1 VELNQGYYSLMK
13 LGMNC
18 NAKGTAILV
27 GALSCLLSN
36 SEAQAANKSSTMNV
50 SLKVVTGCGI
60 SVSNMSFGT
69 VNTVTNQTATSNVIV
84 TCNRGTFI
92 QLSFTAA
99 PSAGQP
105 TLTAKM
111 TNLAGNKIG
120 YTVTLAGWQ
129 GTIGNTTYGYTTMT
143 GQVAPTP
150 GAPNGY
156 YQDTEALYV
165 IY

>member
-1 VELNQGYYSLMK
+1 MISGTIR
-13 LGMNC
+13 
-18 NAKGTAILV
+18 NAKYVAILAV
-27 GALSCLLSN
+27 ALPCLFSN
-36 SEAQAANKSSTMNV
+36 SAAHATSKTSNMIV
-50 SLKVVTGCGI
+50 SLKVVAGCGI

-69 VNTVTNQTATSNVIV
+69 INAVTNQTATSNVIV
-84 TCNRGTFI
+84 TCNKGTFV
-92 QLSFTAA
+92 QLSFTAT
-99 PSAGQP
+99 PSVGQP
-105 TLTAKM
+105 TLTANM

-129 GTIGNTTYGYTTMT
+129 GTIGNTTYGYTTMN

>member
-1 VELNQGYYSLMK
+1 MK

-18 NAKGTAILV
+18 NAKGAAILV
-27 GALSCLLSN
+27 AALSCLFSN
-36 SEAQAANKSSTMNV
+36 SAAHATSKTNNMKV
-50 SLKVVTGCGI
+50 SVKVVSGCAV

-69 VNTVTNQTATSNVIV
+69 VTTVTNQTATSNVIV
-84 TCNRGTFI
+84 TCNKGTFI
-92 QLSFTAA
+92 QLSFTTTPAV
-99 PSAGQP
+99 GQP

-120 YTVTLAGWQ
+120 YTVKLAGWQ
-129 GTIGNTTYGYTTMT
+129 GTIGNTTYGYTTMN
-143 GQVAPTP
+143 GQIAATP
-150 GAPNGY
+150 GAPQGY